1 MVMARVFLHAQRL
14 ICCYPDLTAV
24 GLVGD
29 AKAEPIAE
37 LRTRAGS
44 IDRAPPL
51 TKNLNIQNPR
61 IFDLKLEAAYRFT
74 EREVDFL
81 KVV

>member
-51 TKNLNIQNPR
+51 TKNIHNLR

-74 EREVDFL
+74 ERELDFL